1 LALIGIAD
9 SEAGDPIFVYHRVV
23 GIQECERSISALLSV
38 HVNKAEANTL
48 VKVVVESN
56 THGKVRTRVEGA
68 TTHII
73 VDGSAGESVF
83 IDPICARGWII
94 QTGNCAVTGRFN
106 AIFSEEIDHG
116 YDTSDVNRREVS
128 SVQLAVVLVKIE
140 GEDLP
145 NATTFVGWSLELRKH
160 ILGDLSL
167 ADGIVVI
174 MVFAGEDVDIGV
186 VIIPTVTTGLA
197 KGAGKHGRGKS
208 QDGES
213 GGS

>member
-56 THGKVRTRVEGA
+56 THGKVRTGVQC
-68 TTHII
+68 TTSLII
-73 VDGSAGESVF
+73 VDGSAGETVLE
-83 IDPICARGWII
+83 DPVGARDWMI

-116 YDTSDVNRREVS
+116 YDTSDVNCREVS
-128 SVQLAVVLVKIE
+128 SVSVSQC
-140 GEDLP
+140 
-145 NATTFVGWSLELRKH
+145 
-160 ILGDLSL
+160 LG
-167 ADGIVVI
+167 
-174 MVFAGEDVDIGV
+174 VD
-186 VIIPTVTTGLA
+186 
-197 KGAGKHGRGKS
+197 
-208 QDGES
+208 
-213 GGS
+213 